1 MKSIKP
7 LTTGEAELKAEE
19 AERAGYQHLQI
30 KKIHNANG
38 VDLSR
43 STQVYWYPWNLSY
56 SCGYTW
62 KKIIPLLNLY

>member
-43 STQVYWYPWNLSY
+43 STQVY
-56 SCGYTW
+56 
-62 KKIIPLLNLY
+62 